1 MPDIG
6 DDIFTEL
13 RALNH
18 MACYMVYLH
27 AVHHV
32 TLYMQEQQ
40 SAKGADPQPE
50 YYIDKIMHLTQVI
63 GRVYPMYVHDD
74 KLWELQ

>member
-1 MPDIG
+1 MY
-6 DDIFTEL
+6 TKL
-13 RALNH
+13 
-18 MACYMVYLH
+18 CYMLCLH
-27 AVHHV
+27 AVYHM

-63 GRVYPMYVHDD
+63 GGVYPMF
-74 KLWELQ
+74 LFMMTSRGICNRG